1 MIVEE
6 RFHPFRWWWLEDCL
20 RGEELGWLMRQQAD
34 PIALNGKR
42 EAKNSERT
50 FITTGPIARWYEDQI
65 RKKWFENLTG
75 ISFKD
80 ARTRIELFND
90 YATELQL
97 DPHCDIKEKL
107 MTLQIYLEGDPW
119 CGTDLYADPK
129 DPPVTRV
136 PYYKNCGWLV
146 VDKDETW
153 HGLERRVVRS
163 PRKSLIVNYVVG
175 DWRDEDQL
183 V

>member
-75 ISFKD
+75 VSFKD
-80 ARTRIELFND
+80 ARTRIELCND
-90 YATELQL
+90 YATEIQFVFVHL
-97 DPHCDIKEKL
+97 
-107 MTLQIYLEGDPW
+107 
-119 CGTDLYADPK
+119 
-129 DPPVTRV
+129 
-136 PYYKNCGWLV
+136 
-146 VDKDETW
+146 
-153 HGLERRVVRS
+153 
-163 PRKSLIVNYVVG
+163 
-175 DWRDEDQL
+175 
-183 V
+183 